1 MSGGSRGDTPSAKL
15 TFLPPIASRVDV
27 RHATETDDRIC
38 SCDRKMVGRTWPVR
52 TRRGTLDGV
61 VESPK
66 SPMTVAD
73 LRRALSATDSTALVF
88 VVLAEDGYHL
98 TDPAET
104 VDEVGHPFEVEIARD
119 APVVYLRPCRHR
131 SKLRRDGV

>member
-1 MSGGSRGDTPSAKL
+1 
-15 TFLPPIASRVDV
+15 
-27 RHATETDDRIC
+27 
-38 SCDRKMVGRTWPVR
+38 
-52 TRRGTLDGV
+52 V

-104 VDEVGHPFEVEIARD
+104 VDEVGASV
-119 APVVYLRPCRHR
+119 
-131 SKLRRDGV
+131 